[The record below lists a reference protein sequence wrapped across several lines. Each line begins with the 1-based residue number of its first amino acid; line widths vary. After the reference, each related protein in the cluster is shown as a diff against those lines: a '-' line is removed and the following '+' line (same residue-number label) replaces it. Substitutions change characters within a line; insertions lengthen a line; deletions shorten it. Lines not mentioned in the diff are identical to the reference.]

1 MFSIKPGKTMRSNHS
16 NIAITRTTTT
26 KQKPY
31 QTRAA
36 LLRFIVKALPILLL
50 VLAAERYIGQR
61 FLIGGDDQV
70 DRCLPDKW
78 VYLIDTHNKDIWRGD
93 LIAFRAERMAPFFKD
108 GQIIVKIAA
117 GVTGDTIHVDP
128 QHTII
133 NGERIIDGLPLTE
146 KLKKPA
152 TQFKRHETIPPAA
165 YWVTGQTDKSFDSRY
180 WGYVYDHQVIGRA
193 YALF

>member
-1 MFSIKPGKTMRSNHS
+1 MFDKPDAKLMKKPRPHS
-16 NIAITRTTTT
+16 PSSYRVTRLTLGRFLLKAI
-26 KQKPY
+26 P
-31 QTRAA
+31 
-36 LLRFIVKALPILLL
+36 VLLL

-117 GVTGDTIHVDP
+117 GVTGDTVHVDS
-128 QHTII
+128 QHTTI

-152 TQFKRHETIPPAA
+152 TRFNRHETIPSAA

>member
-1 MFSIKPGKTMRSNHS
+1 MFDKSDAKPMNNPRFHS
-16 NIAITRTTTT
+16 PSSPRVARPRLGVFLLKAI
-26 KQKPY
+26 
-31 QTRAA
+31 
-36 LLRFIVKALPILLL
+36 PILLL
-50 VLAAERYIGQR
+50 VLAVERYLGQR
-61 FLIGGDDQV
+61 LLIGGDDQV

-117 GVTGDTIHVDP
+117 GVTGDTIHVDQ
-128 QHTII
+128 QHTTI
-133 NGERIIDGLPLTE
+133 NGEPVIDGLPLTE
-146 KLKKPA
+146 KLQKPA
-152 TQFKRHETIPPAA
+152 SQFTRNETIPPAA

>member
-1 MFSIKPGKTMRSNHS
+1 MFSITPGESMQSNHS
-16 NIAITRTTTT
+16 NVAIARTSTT
-26 KQKPY
+26 KHRPY
-31 QTRAA
+31 QTRASF
-36 LLRFIVKALPILLL
+36 LRFIGKALPILLL
-50 VLAAERYIGQR
+50 ALAVERYIGER

-78 VYLIDTHNKDIWRGD
+78 IYLIDTHNKDIWRGD
-93 LIAFRAERMAPFFKD
+93 LIAFRAERMAPYFKD

-117 GVTGDTIHVDP
+117 GVTGDTVHVDQ
-128 QHTII
+128 QHTKI
-133 NGERIIDGLPLTE
+133 NGERVIDGLTLAE

-152 TQFKRHETIPPAA
+152 NSFKRHETIPTAA
-165 YWVTGQTDKSFDSRY
+165 YWVTGKTDKSFDSRY

>member
-1 MFSIKPGKTMRSNHS
+1 MNGTYTPSKPSKLRPCQ
-16 NIAITRTTTT
+16 T
-26 KQKPY
+26 K
-31 QTRAA
+31 AA
-36 LLRFIVKALPILLL
+36 LGWFLLKALPILLF
-50 VLAAERYIGQR
+50 VLAVERYVGQR

-78 VYLIDTHNKDIWRGD
+78 IYLIDTQDKDIWRGD
-93 LIAFRAERMAPFFKD
+93 LMAFRAERMAPYFKD

-117 GVTGDTIHVDP
+117 GVTGDHIQVDGR
-128 QHTII
+128 QTTI
-133 NGERIIDGLPLTE
+133 NGSSIIEGLPLAE

-152 TQFKRHETIPPAA
+152 ASFERDETIPPAA
-165 YWVTGQTDKSFDSRY
+165 YWVTGQTAKSFDSRY

>member
-1 MFSIKPGKTMRSNHS
+1 MSRTNDHLSNVFRSKPARL
-16 NIAITRTTTT
+16 R
-26 KQKPY
+26 PY
-31 QTRAA
+31 QTKASFGWF
-36 LLRFIVKALPILLL
+36 LLKALPILIL
-50 VLAAERYIGQR
+50 VLAVERYVGQR

-78 VYLIDTHNKDIWRGD
+78 IYLIDTYNKDIWRGD
-93 LIAFRAERMAPFFKD
+93 LMAFRAERMAPYFKD
-108 GQIIVKIAA
+108 GQVIVKIAA

-128 QHTII
+128 QRTTI

-152 TQFKRHETIPPAA
+152 AHFKRHETIPPAA
-165 YWVTGQTDKSFDSRY
+165 YWVTGQTPKSFDSRY

>member
-1 MFSIKPGKTMRSNHS
+1 MFDKPDTKPMKKPRSHS
-16 NIAITRTTTT
+16 PSLSHANRLSLG
-26 KQKPY
+26 
-31 QTRAA
+31 RF
-36 LLRFIVKALPILLL
+36 LLKAMPILLL
-50 VLAAERYIGQR
+50 VLAVERYIGQR

-78 VYLIDTHNKDIWRGD
+78 IYLIDTHNKDIWRGD

-128 QHTII
+128 QYTTI
-133 NGERIIDGLPLTE
+133 NGEPVIDGLPLSE
-146 KLKKPA
+146 KLNKAPSS
-152 TQFKRHETIPPAA
+152 FKRHETIPPAA

>member
-1 MFSIKPGKTMRSNHS
+1 MNKPALHAFFSRPIPGH
-16 NIAITRTTTT
+16 
-26 KQKPY
+26 
-31 QTRAA
+31 
-36 LLRFIVKALPILLL
+36 LRQFLPKALPILLL
-50 VLAAERYIGQR
+50 LLAAERYIGQR
-61 FLIGGDDQV
+61 FLIGGDDQL

-93 LIAFRAERMAPFFKD
+93 LMAFRAERMTPFFKD

-117 GVTGDTIHVDP
+117 GVTGDTIHVDA
-128 QHTII
+128 QHTKI
-133 NGERIIDGLPLTE
+133 NGEAVIDGLALAE

-152 TQFKRHETIPPAA
+152 SFFKRHETIPPAA
-165 YWVTGQTDKSFDSRY
+165 YWVTGQTVKSFDSRY

>member
-1 MFSIKPGKTMRSNHS
+1 MFIFKALDSELMNRAYTQSK
-16 NIAITRTTTT
+16 TT
-26 KQKPY
+26 KLRPF
-31 QTRAA
+31 QTKASLGWF
-36 LLRFIVKALPILLL
+36 LLKALPILIF
-50 VLAAERYIGQR
+50 VLAVERYIGEH

-78 VYLIDTHNKDIWRGD
+78 IYLIDTYNKDIWRGD
-93 LIAFRAERMAPFFKD
+93 LMAFRAERMSPYFKD

-117 GVTGDTIHVDP
+117 GVTGDHIQVDSR
-128 QHTII
+128 QTTVNGSLII
-133 NGERIIDGLPLTE
+133 EGLPLAE

-152 TQFKRHETIPPAA
+152 SSFKRDETIPPAA
-165 YWVTGQTDKSFDSRY
+165 YWLTGKTDKSFDSRY